1 VVFLA
6 GQWVNAPVGSWV
18 LFVLRHPLLARKA
31 GQTLERAGY
40 LTKWAVNLDEALS
53 QLSRDEL
60 ESLAAVVIER
70 DTPGEAEESARLAS
84 LRERS
89 TFAGIVALTDT
100 LAPGDITAL
109 LGCGILPIEKPV
121 HSRVLAYALLGL
133 VIKLQEPD
141 ANKSGS
147 PPDTDA
153 PPASSDWPTVLAT
166 YAKVRSLSP
175 KQNLVLRL
183 HLEGKNDK
191 EIATLLQCSET
202 TVYEHWRRMMKK
214 AMVKYKRE
222 VLADFHGYT
231 SNAIP
236 LRSSAR

>member
-1 VVFLA
+1 
-6 GQWVNAPVGSWV
+6 
-18 LFVLRHPLLARKA
+18 
-31 GQTLERAGY
+31 
-40 LTKWAVNLDEALS
+40 
-53 QLSRDEL
+53 
-60 ESLAAVVIER
+60 
-70 DTPGEAEESARLAS
+70 
-84 LRERS
+84 
-89 TFAGIVALTDT
+89 LTDT

-109 LGCGILPIEKPV
+109 LGRGILPIEKPV

-133 VIKLQEPD
+133 LVKLQEPD
-141 ANKSGS
+141 TNKSGS
-147 PPDTDA
+147 PPEMEMDAA
-153 PPASSDWPTVLAT
+153 PPSSDWPAVLAT
-166 YAKVRSLSP
+166 YAKIRSLSP

>member
-1 VVFLA
+1 
-6 GQWVNAPVGSWV
+6 
-18 LFVLRHPLLARKA
+18 LFVLRHPLLARKT
-31 GQTLERAGY
+31 GRILERAGY
-40 LTKWAVNLDEALS
+40 LTKWAVNLDQALS
-53 QLSRDEL
+53 QLARDEL
-60 ESLAAVVIER
+60 ENLAAVVIER
-70 DTPGEAEESARLAS
+70 DAPGEAEESARLTS

-100 LAPGDITAL
+100 LVSGDITAL
-109 LGCGILPIEKPV
+109 LGRGILPIEKPV

-133 VIKLQEPD
+133 LTKLQEPD

-147 PPDTDA
+147 PPADTDA
-153 PPASSDWPTVLAT
+153 PPPSSDWPTVLAT